1 MKHSKH
7 TRYQTLLAAAL
18 VLCCGTPYAEDIDL
32 FVHSPSGTG
41 LPNVLFIVDNTA
53 NWTPAFENEISA
65 LISVFDDLPPTN
77 DDEADIAKFNIGI
90 MFAAETGSLDSNIAG
105 GYVRAAMRPM
115 TKANKAKYAA
125 MLAALDV
132 SKDKGNGGQSSLV
145 MAEAY
150 HYFSGG
156 TPYSGNDKAKADYKG
171 NTAAGWSGSMTTPE
185 STAAM
190 QAIYA
195 LEGDADGAGG
205 NALSSKSATSYNS
218 PVASGCTKNFIIY
231 ISNGPSQDNNSVLA
245 EARRLLAA
253 AGGDTTQISLSPS
266 GSQSNVS
273 DEWARFMYQ
282 DSGLTIATYTIDVDP
297 VLSGGQGP
305 GWSEVLKSM
314 ADKEHGG
321 NGRYVAVSS
330 TADSGEIKNAV
341 KDALSEIQA
350 INSVFA
356 SVSLPVSVNHQGTYL
371 NQVYVGM
378 FRPDEKALPRWM
390 GNVKQY
396 KLGLDDSS
404 QLRLLDANSK
414 SAINGQTGFV
424 TECARSFWS
433 EENEYWA
440 FNPQGGC
447 LTIADSPISDAP
459 DGNVVEKGAQGNM
472 LRSQDPEERT
482 LKTCDPVFT
491 SCTALEDF
499 ADNNTDIS
507 QVLLGAADA
516 TERTNLINWA
526 RGYDIDDENGDDL
539 TTDMRASAHGDI
551 VHSRPVAVDFGTE
564 AAPQV
569 VVFYGGNDGVFHAI
583 NGNRTG
589 AFGGADPGHEL
600 WAFMPPE
607 FYGNIKRLRDNAIQ
621 VSFPNITTGSPLP
634 KPYGIDGAIT
644 AHKDASNAWI
654 YAGMRRGGRALYAFN
669 ADVSD
674 PTDITLK
681 WKLGCGD
688 TFQSDGTVSDAN
700 CTTGFENI
708 GQTWSA
714 AKVFK
719 ASGYDSGA
727 SPMLIMGGGYD
738 PCEDRSPN
746 TCSSTKG
753 NSIYVLDA
761 DTGTLLK
768 EFPTARGVAADVV
781 VVPDTT
787 GLAKYAYAVDL
798 GGNIY
803 RVDIGGDA
811 PANWTSVKIASLG
824 CDTPAI
830 CTESRKFMFAPDVL
844 TDGTGYVL
852 LLGSGDREKPRN
864 VNNTV
869 DNYFFMV
876 KDQPADATWLTSETT
891 NCGGAATLCTESLL
905 GIFSSATPSA
915 ADLGT
920 KKGWYLAMQPTEQVV
935 TSAITIFGTVTFST
949 HAPTASVAN
958 ACSSDLGTARVYNIS
973 YANAESANGTI
984 DPNNRYEELPPDIG
998 LPPSP
1003 VAGMVTLDN
1012 GQTVPFCIGCS
1023 ETSPLESEEPEI
1035 PATGIPGQSKR
1046 RIYWYLQQ

>member
-7 TRYQTLLAAAL
+7 PRYQTILTVAL
-18 VLCCGTPYAEDIDL
+18 VLCCSTLRAEDIDL
-32 FVHSPSGTG
+32 FVDAPSGVGG

-53 NWTPAFENEISA
+53 NWTQAFVNEKAA
-65 LISVFDDLPPTN
+65 LEAVFDDLPTN
-77 DDEADIAKFNIGI
+77 DDGTAKFNIGV
-90 MFAAETGSLDSNIAG
+90 MFAAETGGLDNSIAG

-115 TKANKAKYAA
+115 TGPMAGDNKGKYAA

-132 SKDKGNGGQSSLV
+132 VKDKGNSGQASLV

-150 HYFSGG
+150 NYFSGG
-156 TPYSGNDKAKADYKG
+156 TPYSGNNKAKADYTG
-171 NTAAGWSGSMTTPE
+171 NTAADWSESMTTPA

-190 QAIYA
+190 KAIYA
-195 LEGDADGAGG
+195 LEGEEGIGG
-205 NALSSKSATSYNS
+205 NALSSKSATSYYS
-218 PVASGCTKNFIIY
+218 PVSLACTKNFIIY
-231 ISNGPSQDNNSVLA
+231 ISNGPSQDNNSVRA
-245 EARRLLAA
+245 EANRLLAD

-273 DEWARFMYQ
+273 DEWARFMHEV
-282 DSGLTIATYTIDVDP
+282 SSLAIATYTIEVDAG
-297 VLSGGQGP
+297 STGQSE
-305 GWSEVLKSM
+305 GWTAVLKSM
-314 ADKEHGG
+314 AEEGG
-321 NGRYVAVSS
+321 GEYDSVSS
-330 TADSGEIKNAV
+330 TTADIIKAIG
-341 KDALSEIQA
+341 DALSEIQA
-350 INSVFA
+350 INSAFA

-378 FRPDEKALPRWM
+378 FRPDERAWPRWM
-390 GNVKQY
+390 GNLKQY
-396 KLGLDDSS
+396 KLGLNSS
-404 QLRLLDANSK
+404 NQLRLLDANSN
-414 SAINGQTGFV
+414 SAINNQTGFV

-433 EENEYWA
+433 VENDYWA
-440 FNPQGGC
+440 FDPQGGC
-447 LTIADSPISDAP
+447 LPLADTQESDAP

-472 LRSQDPEERT
+472 LRAQTTRT
-482 LKTCDPVFT
+482 LMTCDPVFL
-491 SCTALEDF
+491 SCTALTNF
-499 ADNNTDIS
+499 ANSNGAIT
-507 QVLLGAADA
+507 QGLLGAAST
-516 TERTNLINWA
+516 TERTDLIKWA
-526 RGYDIDDENGDDL
+526 RGFDIDDENGNSQTNDI
-539 TTDMRASAHGDI
+539 RASAHGDI
-551 VHSRPVAVDFGTE
+551 VHSRPVAVDFGTA

-569 VVFYGGNDGVFHAI
+569 VVLYGGNDGVFHAI

-589 AFGGADPGHEL
+589 AFAGADPGHEL

-607 FYGNIKRLRDNAIQ
+607 FYGNIKRLRDNTIK

-654 YAGMRRGGRALYAFN
+654 YAGMRRGGRALYAFD

-674 PTDITLK
+674 PADITLK
-681 WKLGCGD
+681 WKVGCGD
-688 TFQSDGTVSDAN
+688 NFQIDGTVSDAN
-700 CTTGFENI
+700 CTTGFTNI

-719 ASGYDSGA
+719 ASGYGSGL

-738 PCEDRSPN
+738 PCEDASPN

-761 DTGTLLK
+761 DEGDLLK
-768 EFPTARGVAADVV
+768 AFPTDRGVAADVV
-781 VVPDTT
+781 VVPDSA

-803 RVDIGGDA
+803 RIDIGGDA
-811 PANWTSVKIASLG
+811 PADWTSVKIASLG

-830 CTESRKFMFAPDVL
+830 CTETRKFMFAPDVL
-844 TDGTGYVL
+844 TDGNGYIL

-864 VNNTV
+864 FSNTV
-869 DNYFFMV
+869 NNYFFMV
-876 KDQPADATWLTSETT
+876 KDQPADATWLTNETG
-891 NCGGAATLCTESLL
+891 NCGAAVLCRDSLL
-905 GIFSSATPSA
+905 GISTTATPSA
-915 ADLGT
+915 ADLGA
-920 KKGWYLAMQPTEQVV
+920 KKGWYLTMKPTEQVV
-935 TSAITIFGTVTFST
+935 TSAITIFGTVSFST
-949 HAPTASVAN
+949 HEPTVADVN
-958 ACSSDLGTARVYNIS
+958 TCTSGLGTARVYNIS

-984 DPNNRYEELPPDIG
+984 DPNSRYEELPPDIG

-1023 ETSPLESEEPEI
+1023 ETSPLESEEPEV
-1035 PATGIPGQSKR
+1035 PTAGVPGQSKR

>member
-1 MKHSKH
+1 
-7 TRYQTLLAAAL
+7 
-18 VLCCGTPYAEDIDL
+18 
-32 FVHSPSGTG
+32 
-41 LPNVLFIVDNTA
+41 
-53 NWTPAFENEISA
+53 
-65 LISVFDDLPPTN
+65 
-77 DDEADIAKFNIGI
+77 
-90 MFAAETGSLDSNIAG
+90 MFAAETGSLDNNVAG

-115 TKANKAKYAA
+115 TDDNKALYSA

-132 SKDKGNGGQSSLV
+132 GKDKGNGGQSSLV

-156 TPYSGNDKAKADYKG
+156 TPYSGNNKAKADYTG

-195 LEGDADGAGG
+195 LEG
-205 NALSSKSATSYNS
+205 NALSSKSATSYNP
-218 PVASGCTKNFIIY
+218 PVLSGCTKNFIIY
-231 ISNGPSQDNNSVLA
+231 ISNGASQDNTSVLA
-245 EARRLLAA
+245 EARRLLTA
-253 AGGDTTQISLSPS
+253 AGGDTTQISISPS

-273 DEWARFMYQ
+273 DEWARFMYHE
-282 DSGLTIATYTIDVDP
+282 SGLTIATYTIDVDP
-297 VLSGGQGP
+297 KSSGQGP
-305 GWSEVLKSM
+305 GWTSMLQSM
-314 ADKEHGG
+314 AEEGG
-321 NGRYVAVSS
+321 GKYAEVSS
-330 TADSGEIKNAV
+330 TGDAGEIKDAV
-341 KDALSEIQA
+341 NDALSEIQA

-390 GNVKQY
+390 GNLKQY
-396 KLGLDDSS
+396 KLGLNSS
-404 QLRLLDANSK
+404 NQLRLLDANNS

-433 EENEYWA
+433 ENNDYWA
-440 FNPQGGC
+440 FRPQGGC
-447 LTIADSPISDAP
+447 LTIADSPMSDAP

-472 LRSQDPEERT
+472 LRNQTTRT
-482 LKTCDPVFT
+482 LMTCDPVFT
-491 SCTALEDF
+491 SCTALEAF

-507 QVLLGAADA
+507 QGLLGAADA
-516 TERTNLINWA
+516 TERTDLINWA
-526 RGYDIDDENGDDL
+526 RGYDLDDENGDGL
-539 TTDMRASAHGDI
+539 TTDMRASSHGDI
-551 VHSRPVAVDFGTE
+551 VHSRPVAVDFGT
-564 AAPQV
+564 AGAPEV
-569 VVFYGGNDGVFHAI
+569 VVFYGGNDGAFHAI
-583 NGNRTG
+583 NGNQTG
-589 AFGGADPGHEL
+589 AFAGANPGHEL

-607 FYGNIKRLRDNAIQ
+607 FYGNIKRLRDNDVQ

-654 YAGMRRGGRALYAFN
+654 YAGMRRGGRALYAFD
-669 ADVSD
+669 ADVDD
-674 PTDITLK
+674 PADITLK
-681 WKLGCGD
+681 WKRGCGD

-719 ASGYDSGA
+719 ASGYGSGA

-738 PCEDRSPN
+738 PCEDKSPN

-761 DTGTLLK
+761 NNGTLLK

-824 CDTPAI
+824 CDTTAI

-844 TDGTGYVL
+844 ADGNGYVL

-891 NCGGAATLCTESLL
+891 NCGAATLCTESLL
-905 GIFSSATPSA
+905 GIFSSATPSE

-949 HAPTASVAN
+949 HEPTPPVAN

-973 YANAESANGTI
+973 YANAESANGTL
-984 DPNNRYEELPPDIG
+984 DPNSRYEELPPDIG

-1023 ETSPLESEEPEI
+1023 ETSPLESEEPEV
-1035 PATGIPGQSKR
+1035 PTAGVPGQSKR